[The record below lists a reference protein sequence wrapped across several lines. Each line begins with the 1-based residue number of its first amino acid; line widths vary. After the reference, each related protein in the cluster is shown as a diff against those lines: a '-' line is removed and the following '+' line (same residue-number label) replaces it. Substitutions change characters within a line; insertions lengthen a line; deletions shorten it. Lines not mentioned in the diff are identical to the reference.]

1 MKGEGFCAN
10 SISKKQN
17 VDSRI
22 LIALRLQNQHDPEPR
37 LYTQLNFL
45 KFY

>member
-10 SISKKQN
+10 SILKKQY

-22 LIALRLQNQHDPEPR
+22 LLALRLQNQYDPEPR

-45 KFY
+45 EFY